1 MYDKAKRKCNS
12 KGGFLMAK
20 NPIAK
25 LVMAFFFILDVFA
38 ILFLF
43 INLAKTTVITI
54 LSLVFLRPLS
64 AVFFLEAVVV
74 FILLFFAIKMGE
86 WLWREIEE

>member
-1 MYDKAKRKCNS
+1 
-12 KGGFLMAK
+12 MAR

-38 ILFLF
+38 VVFLF
-43 INLAKTTVITI
+43 IDLVKTTVITI

-64 AVFFLEAVVV
+64 SVFFLEALAV
-74 FILLFFAIKMGE
+74 FILLFFAIKVGE
-86 WLWREIEE
+86 WLWQEIEE

>member
-1 MYDKAKRKCNS
+1 
-12 KGGFLMAK
+12 MAR

-38 ILFLF
+38 VIFLF
-43 INLAKTTVITI
+43 IDLAKTTVITI

-74 FILLFFAIKMGE
+74 FILLIFAMKVGE
-86 WLWREIEE
+86 WLWHEIEE